1 MCLGKHMNKEAK
13 MCSQSSGAFVRFWLC
28 LMQRRIFERLDRLSR
43 RQCLLLLL
51 LHPLPII
58 FALLLLLAGV
68 VLALQL
74 KPCHFHMQPVTSDF

>member
-1 MCLGKHMNKEAK
+1 
-13 MCSQSSGAFVRFWLC
+13 
-28 LMQRRIFERLDRLSR
+28 MQRRIFKRLNRCSR
-43 RQCLLLLL
+43 GQGLLLLL

-74 KPCHFHMQPVTSDF
+74 KPCYFHMQSVTSDL